1 MVQLS
6 LEKLHIRGM
15 TYWTGEPA
23 RISFIDNDA
32 VGSDG
37 MKYSHMFRLLIE
49 LDGHVYPEIE
59 GE

>member
-1 MVQLS
+1 MTQLT
-6 LEKLHIRGM
+6 LEELHIRGM
-15 TYWTGEPA
+15 TYWPGEPA
-23 RISFIDNDA
+23 RISYIENEA

-37 MKYSHMFRLLIE
+37 TKYSHMFRLLIE